1 MSPLAKVNEGN
12 LKMAMTLTCGILAA
26 LCVSL
31 GVRFF
36 GHPPGL
42 RVDPLDGL
50 VGKEVPH
57 FEISGLDF
65 GNVSPDS
72 MRGDTYVLYFTST
85 DCDACDSVYPILQN
99 ADSKIPLLIVGIGS
113 RANLGKVI
121 EAHGITA
128 VVGYDSTRASLRSMG
143 IFGVPSALL
152 VDEAGVILKATTGP
166 GNIFRM
172 FSSFNVDNK

>member
-1 MSPLAKVNEGN
+1 MSPIGKINEGN
-12 LKMAMTLTCGILAA
+12 LKLAMTLTCGVLVA

-31 GVRFF
+31 GVRSF

-50 VGKEVPH
+50 VGREVPH

-65 GNVSPDS
+65 DNVSPDS
-72 MRGDTYVLYFTST
+72 MSGDAYVLYFTST
-85 DCDACDSVYPILQN
+85 DCDACDSAYPILRN

-113 RANLGKVI
+113 RANLEKAI
-121 EAHGITA
+121 KTHGINA
-128 VVGYDSTRASLRSMG
+128 VVGYDSTRAALRSMG

-152 VDEAGVILKATTGP
+152 VDQAGIIHQAATGP
-166 GNIFRM
+166 ENILRM
-172 FSSFNVDNK
+172 FSSFNVDR